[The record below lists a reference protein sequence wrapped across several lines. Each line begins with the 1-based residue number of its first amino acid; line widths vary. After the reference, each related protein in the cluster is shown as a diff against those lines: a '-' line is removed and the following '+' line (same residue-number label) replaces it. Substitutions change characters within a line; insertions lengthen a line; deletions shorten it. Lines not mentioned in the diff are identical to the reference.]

1 MNATKLLFA
10 LLFVAGTVAASD
22 LYKWTDEKG
31 IVHYSDTPPPPNVF
45 KTQRVHI
52 EGGVTHDSDTA
63 ASDAGKAAK
72 DPQADAKPEPPKPVL
87 VQETPEYRAR
97 LCDQSKA
104 NLELLQSK
112 FAVADAQGKPLDD
125 KSRADFTQRSQT
137 AVNANCSSGAH

>member
-63 ASDAGKAAK
+63 VQDGVKK
-72 DPQADAKPEPPKPVL
+72 DPQADAKPEPPKPPPL
-87 VQETPEYRAR
+87 VQETPEFRAR

-112 FAVADAQGKPLDD
+112 FAVADAQGKPLDE
-125 KSRADFTQRSQT
+125 KSRAEFTQRSQA
-137 AVNANCSSGAH
+137 AVATNCSSGAH